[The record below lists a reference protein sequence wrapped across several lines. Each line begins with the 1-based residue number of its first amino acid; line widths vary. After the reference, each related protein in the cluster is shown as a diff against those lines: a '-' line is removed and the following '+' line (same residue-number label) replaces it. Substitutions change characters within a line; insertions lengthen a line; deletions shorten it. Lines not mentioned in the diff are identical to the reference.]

1 MTVPSDAAIGER
13 GARRRAREPATR
25 RGLRERTPR
34 LRRLRR
40 SRAQSPRRRE
50 ANRSPRESSN
60 AHPTLSTR
68 RGRRNTSTIQYI
80 VLTLVF
86 VYDATGHPARGNP
99 AYTFDWRDSVAEFR
113 SFGWEGYLYYDILP
127 PRSPEHAHASLL
139 GRGEIQVI
147 ADDGGFAVVMSGVV
161 LREITMPFRALF
173 PCCVI
178 LPVAAYNTL
187 DTSSRF
193 SRGGRTAH
201 ARGRRAALLS
211 ATRRA
216 RAALLGASVFS
227 GAARPSA
234 RWASPVAR
242 ASRGRLVLPLGSRR
256 SCSSR

>member
-127 PRSPEHAHASLL
+127 PPTPPASAEVGAPLTRAVDALRSCRRRVALEPLFSALL
-139 GRGEIQVI
+139 SFPGLPARLRDGRLPSRARREAVSSFPSVRAVPVHR
-147 ADDGGFAVVMSGVV
+147 ADDRDVSRRRLRAPRAPRHAPSGSR
-161 LREITMPFRALF
+161 REGDAGP
-173 PCCVI
+173 
-178 LPVAAYNTL
+178 
-187 DTSSRF
+187 
-193 SRGGRTAH
+193 RGGR
-201 ARGRRAALLS
+201 
-211 ATRRA
+211 
-216 RAALLGASVFS
+216 
-227 GAARPSA
+227 
-234 RWASPVAR
+234 
-242 ASRGRLVLPLGSRR
+242 
-256 SCSSR
+256 